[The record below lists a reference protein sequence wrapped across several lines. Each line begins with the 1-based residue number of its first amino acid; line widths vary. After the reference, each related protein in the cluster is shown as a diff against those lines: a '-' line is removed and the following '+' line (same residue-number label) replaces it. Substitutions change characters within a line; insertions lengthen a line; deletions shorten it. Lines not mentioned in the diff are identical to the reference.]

1 MVQLWSVL
9 PLRLAF
15 HVFYLHKWI
24 TTLYSSCEALP
35 FLPCYLRS
43 YSFFFPLSF
52 KRTFLACQP
61 GLELCLF
68 DLWQQ
73 NSLLLC
79 FWKGFLKTEQH
90 LWTPETSK
98 AYSWDTLWNS
108 FLNSNSLRFALL
120 KFTMA
125 TLLSWKWM
133 EILYFGRYGSP
144 FGQNCPYKN
153 RQVLSEI
160 SENICNCISD
170 VMTRWLFHLKMD
182 TYFCLEI
189 KWL

>member
-1 MVQLWSVL
+1 MNHNSVLFLWS
-9 PLRLAF
+9 LAF
-15 HVFYLHKWI
+15 PPL
-24 TTLYSSCEALP
+24 LP
-35 FLPCYLRS
+35 EIIQFL
-43 YSFFFPLSF
+43 LSLELQEDF
-52 KRTFLACQP
+52 P
-61 GLELCLF
+61 GLPSWSWALLVW
-68 DLWQQ
+68 LMTQQ
-73 NSLLLC
+73 NWLLLC

-120 KFTMA
+120 KFTIA

-133 EILYFGRYGSP
+133 EILYFGRYGYS